1 MDQPQQR
8 ILDALLAV
16 AAERGFD
23 AVSVRT
29 VAAAAAVSPAQVQ
42 YYFRSKQQLLLAAH
56 ERVHERI
63 TARLLAVPRT
73 GPAAERLRGYLLAWL
88 PLDDERRADATVWLA
103 FTAAAVSNPELAAAV
118 RDGDAGVLRALTA
131 VLVEA
136 QADGSLAPDADPGE
150 VAGLVLA
157 VLDGLSVRAL
167 SHPRPADLVPVLD
180 RLLRGLR
187 PEPGTR

>member
-1 MDQPQQR
+1 MDQPPQR

-42 YYFRSKQQLLLAAH
+42 YYFRSKQHLLLAAH
-56 ERVHERI
+56 ERVRERI

-73 GPAAERLRGYLLAWL
+73 GPAGELLRSYLLTWL

-131 VLVEA
+131 LVAEA
-136 QADGSLAPDADPGE
+136 QADGSLVPDADPGE

-167 SHPRPADLVPVLD
+167 SHPRPAELVPVLD
-180 RLLRGLR
+180 HFLRGLR
-187 PEPGTR
+187 PGPGTR